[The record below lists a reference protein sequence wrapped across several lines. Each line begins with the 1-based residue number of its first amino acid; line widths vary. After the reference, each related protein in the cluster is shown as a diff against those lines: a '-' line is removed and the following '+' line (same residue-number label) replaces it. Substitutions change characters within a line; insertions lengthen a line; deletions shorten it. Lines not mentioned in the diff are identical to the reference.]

1 MYCILNLEFV
11 FLLGEYQ
18 YSPHS
23 PTRYI
28 HPEGMVYTGSKSS
41 PFLIQLTISYSRLV
55 QGCCRS
61 GIDDSPAIAGLIVDL
76 VIIG

>member
-1 MYCILNLEFV
+1 MYCILIHEFI
-11 FLLGEYQ
+11 FLLCEYR
-18 YSPHS
+18 YINHS

-61 GIDDSPAIAGLIVDL
+61 GIDDSPAIAGLRVDL
-76 VIIG
+76 VVHG